1 MISEPSRGRSDAMSE
16 HPEVQRARQLRKV
29 QTENLQAKIARLRIP
44 QSEALSVND
53 MDSYNGKT
61 ELIRDLELQLLA
73 GR

>member
-1 MISEPSRGRSDAMSE
+1 MSE